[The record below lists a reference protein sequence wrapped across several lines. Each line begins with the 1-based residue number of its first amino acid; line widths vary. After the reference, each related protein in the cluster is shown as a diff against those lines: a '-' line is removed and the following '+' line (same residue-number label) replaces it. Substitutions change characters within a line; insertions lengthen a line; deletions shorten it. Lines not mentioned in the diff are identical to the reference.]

1 MTLLGAL
8 FFAFLPVSAGDTALV
23 REALAGDLRS
33 RRALVNRLTPV
44 VRARALRVLRSRAVR
59 RLDEVDDV
67 VQSVWLVL
75 WKDDGRQLRAWSPD
89 RGISLEA
96 YVGMITE
103 RETGNHL
110 QRVTALRRGESQ
122 TDSFHAAGPSG
133 RDDLEVA
140 APGASPEQVVEAD
153 DLTRALEAHLS
164 AELSEKGR
172 LVLAL
177 VYVDGRS
184 PEEAARLLGVQLQVV
199 YNWQHKIRGLARDFL
214 ALQAQAS

>member
-1 MTLLGAL
+1 
-8 FFAFLPVSAGDTALV
+8 
-23 REALAGDLRS
+23 
-33 RRALVNRLTPV
+33 
-44 VRARALRVLRSRAVR
+44 
-59 RLDEVDDV
+59 LDEVDDV
-67 VQSVWLVL
+67 IQSVWLVL
-75 WKDDGRQLRAWSPD
+75 WKDDGRQLQAWSPD

-96 YVGMITE
+96 YVGMIAE

-110 QRVTALRRGESQ
+110 QRVTALRRGEAQ
-122 TDSFHAAGPSG
+122 TDSFHAAGPDG
-133 RDDLEVA
+133 RGDLEMP

-153 DLTRALEAHLS
+153 DLMRALEAHLS
-164 AELSEKGR
+164 TELSEKGR

-184 PEEAARLLGVQLQVV
+184 PDEAARLLGVQLQVV

>member
-1 MTLLGAL
+1 MTLFGAL
-8 FFAFLPVSAGDTALV
+8 FFAVLPMSAGDTAVV

-33 RRALVNRLTPV
+33 RRGLVQRLTPV
-44 VRARALRVLRSRAVR
+44 IRARALRVLRSRALR

-96 YVGMITE
+96 YVGMVAE

-110 QRVTALRRGESQ
+110 QRVTALRRGEAQ
-122 TDSFHAAGPSG
+122 TGSLHTAGPTG

-164 AELSEKGR
+164 TELSEKGR